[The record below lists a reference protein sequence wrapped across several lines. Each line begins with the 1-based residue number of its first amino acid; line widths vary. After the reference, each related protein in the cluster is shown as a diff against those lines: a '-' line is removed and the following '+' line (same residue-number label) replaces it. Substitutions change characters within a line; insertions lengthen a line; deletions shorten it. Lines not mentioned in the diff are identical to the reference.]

1 MRVWFLL
8 KILGTAPIIAGIIYA
23 WRDGNYGLAL
33 FMWGIYVLVSYLVW
47 FVQSG
52 KFKATKDKYT

>member
-1 MRVWFLL
+1 MGAWFLL
-8 KILGTAPIIAGIIYA
+8 KVFGTAPIIAGMSLT

-47 FVQSG
+47 FVQSE
-52 KFKATKDKYT
+52 KFKATK